1 MPSDS
6 KRRLL
11 YNKRIAPHSFVFF
24 FHKGPAETSWS
35 VRDYSSA
42 GSVSLRYAADFQD
55 SGGRVPLAEEIL
67 GAAEYDFPAPLHP
80 TSDLAHWHA
89 TIAAKNREY
98 LGTIEA
104 IARPNLP
111 VAHTKGPA
119 AVSKPSF
126 PVVNLADL
134 IASPKSRK
142 RGDIERILHSPNS
155 EDYVT
160 WTFFQLLKSVDSRQW
175 WPALLQ
181 LARIE
186 SIDPSDVPVI
196 HLWRACVPPR
206 GYEELSRERMRRSEN
221 PLWRERSLQST
232 PVEGASEIELRSRG
246 ASTWYL

>member
-160 WTFFQLLKSVDSRQW
+160 WNFFQLLESVPSSCW
-175 WPALLQ
+175 WPALLR
-181 LARIE
+181 LTGATC
-186 SIDPSDVPVI
+186 IDPADTPAVR
-196 HLWRACVPPR
+196 LWQTAAAPRA
-206 GYEELSRERMRRSEN
+206 YE
-221 PLWRERSLQST
+221 
-232 PVEGASEIELRSRG
+232 A
-246 ASTWYL
+246 